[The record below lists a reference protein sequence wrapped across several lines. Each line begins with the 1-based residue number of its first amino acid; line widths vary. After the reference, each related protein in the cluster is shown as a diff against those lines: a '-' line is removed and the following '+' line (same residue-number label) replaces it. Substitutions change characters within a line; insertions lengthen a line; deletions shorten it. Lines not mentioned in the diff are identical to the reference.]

1 MSRETHPR
9 DDEDVDDDDDDE
21 DAFARQ
27 NASHEIPNPNRT
39 VTHAERRAMGEKDDG
54 TTTTT
59 TTTDVDDV
67 GDGRAREKG
76 AKRRSALPQ
85 TIVLKETTDGSSA
98 QTEVWDHFSVL
109 VWIASDCC
117 WTVET
122 KWTMLPLTLVIL
134 FFSHN
139 AWVVRKH
146 PVEFR
151 HALAVFFWLACGDG
165 PWAVQDFYGSTAF
178 LEVWCVC
185 AFSAAIVIE
194 LMQMTVCYTGDM
206 ADVFQA
212 LAILSWAAHDL
223 VVYSYYA
230 LPAGGRE
237 ASLVVWW
244 VLSVI
249 IFVQVLM
256 YLILQYKDLQKNPST
271 SGFDYALALFAWSF
285 ACIYREFGN
294 YYFPKSQTFSSVFVY
309 PDDPLN
315 MRWFSFWIT
324 VVGSLPL
331 AMWCVRHVRRLFRA
345 TSKDD

>member
-1 MSRETHPR
+1 VSFGSVSINFPFHSISLNTNARFVSKRVAHKGNFERVRTAPGVARARERLPMGKQN
-9 DDEDVDDDDDDE
+9 DET
-21 DAFARQ
+21 R
-27 NASHEIPNPNRT
+27 
-39 VTHAERRAMGEKDDG
+39 K
-54 TTTTT
+54 
-59 TTTDVDDV
+59 TDVDDV
-67 GDGRAREKG
+67 GDGRARKT
-76 AKRRSALPQ
+76 RRALPQ

-98 QTEVWDHFSVL
+98 HAEVWDHFSVL
-109 VWIASDCC
+109 AWIASDCC

-146 PVEFR
+146 PAEFR

-165 PWAVQDFYGSTAF
+165 PWAVQDFYGSTPF
-178 LEVWCVC
+178 LEVWCVI
-185 AFSAAIVIE
+185 AFSVAIVIE
-194 LMQMTVCYTGDM
+194 LVQMTVCYTGDM

-249 IFVQVLM
+249 ILLQVLM

-294 YYFPKSQTFSSVFVY
+294 YYFPKSQTFSGVFVY

-345 TSKDD
+345 TIKDD